1 MAVKMSKLSS
11 LTAQQK
17 WHLHCPVK
25 MGTSWWSAAETETWV
40 DKAVVCS
47 VAVVGKAV
55 GSCADVVGTTF
66 DSCSAVVGK
75 ALDGC
80 CAVVGKADGSCDAA
94 ELPCCPVCIAL
105 VISTALLSTDDRSAL
120 SSSMSSTVCT
130 HIINSYP
137 CQYSMLGERQHVY
150 YHTHTHHAHN
160 THQLPLST
168 QHV

>member
-1 MAVKMSKLSS
+1 M
-11 LTAQQK
+11 
-17 WHLHCPVK
+17 
-25 MGTSWWSAAETETWV
+25 

-150 YHTHTHHAHN
+150 YHTHTHTMHTTHTSYPCQHSMSSTTHTHTMHTQN
-160 THQLPLST
+160 THTHTHSLQLPLST